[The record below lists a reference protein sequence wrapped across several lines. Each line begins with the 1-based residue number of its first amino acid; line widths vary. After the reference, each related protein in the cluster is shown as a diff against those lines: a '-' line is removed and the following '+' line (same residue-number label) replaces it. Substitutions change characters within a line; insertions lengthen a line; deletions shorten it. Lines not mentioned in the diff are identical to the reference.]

1 MTPLARTWRFDQHVK
16 ESRKRSV
23 PDMASVTTS
32 PGRPSAPA
40 APKTKRVRSVPVQ
53 LWTKPAESAAWKAA
67 SKRQG
72 LGLSEWGRRHLGN
85 AAAAQ
90 DSESDFAAL
99 AAVWTKINTPE
110 AFLRERRAATT
121 PTLTEIH
128 IAGELAGIRD
138 DTAALIQ
145 RMLRRL
151 HDPTSSALTPFL
163 TPITQI
169 TIRHWPIGHFKI
181 IALTRFI
188 GLSSAGWRTD

>member
-90 DSESDFAAL
+90 DSENDFAAL

-151 HDPTSSALTPFL
+151 H
-163 TPITQI
+163 
-169 TIRHWPIGHFKI
+169 
-181 IALTRFI
+181 
-188 GLSSAGWRTD
+188 